1 MAVFNEIPISAGF
14 VLAFPCSNS
23 MVASFGG
30 GTITNF
36 TNLIFQ
42 QRSNNSYQTDLKTTS
57 FPFGKRSAVMA
68 AVAINWQL
76 GVFRQS
82 EPTISTIT

>member
-1 MAVFNEIPISAGF
+1 MKFQFQQALCWHFH
-14 VLAFPCSNS
+14 VLTRWLLLL
-23 MVASFGG
+23 G

-68 AVAINWQL
+68 AVNPAVAINWQL
-76 GVFRQS
+76 GVFQQS